1 MWCFWVRL
9 LSLGCKYVQ
18 TCGEEGLIQTEVNL
32 NEVSR
37 SPSFTSVP
45 QITALCFSLNWKK
58 TMLVRSSIPS
68 SALPLTGV
76 KHFCLMYTHVPS
88 AFTSITPPSSP
99 PSHALFPR
107 APCCP
112 SLFIEYIFYPAT
124 FFHLSWQLQLL
135 WRWCTRG
142 LGARRTLVFSL
153 HASCSSERGPSRL
166 KWTNREDD
174 LDLTFCVV
182 LLFILFKEW

>member
-1 MWCFWVRL
+1 MDA
-9 LSLGCKYVQ
+9 LGHLRMCSNRWGCDTGWRTLY
-18 TCGEEGLIQTEVNL
+18 L
-32 NEVSR
+32 NEVSE
-37 SPSFTSVP
+37 TSLIQILP
-45 QITALCFSLNWKK
+45 QMTGLYFSLNWKK

-68 SALPLTGV
+68 GAFTGA

-99 PSHALFPR
+99 PSHALFPQ

-135 WRWCTRG
+135 WRRCTRG
-142 LGARRTLVFSL
+142 RGETRTLVFSL
-153 HASCSSERGPSRL
+153 HASCSSERGPSRP

-174 LDLTFCVV
+174 LDRTFCGV
-182 LLFILFKEW
+182 LLLILFKEW

>member
-1 MWCFWVRL
+1 MWHRL
-9 LSLGCKYVQ
+9 GYCMSEWSQ
-18 TCGEEGLIQTEVNL
+18 WNPFIQM
-32 NEVSR
+32 
-37 SPSFTSVP
+37 VP
-45 QITALCFSLNWKK
+45 QMTGLYFSLNWKK
-58 TMLVRSSIPS
+58 TMLVRSSIPRG
-68 SALPLTGV
+68 ALTGA
-76 KHFCLMYTHVPS
+76 KHFCLMYTRVPS
-88 AFTSITPPSSP
+88 AFTSIIPSSSL
-99 PSHALFPR
+99 PSHAHFPQ

-135 WRWCTRG
+135 WRRCTWG
-142 LGARRTLVFSL
+142 HGETRTLVFSL

-182 LLFILFKEW
+182 FLLILFKEW